1 MRFWLSRFKTW
12 VFPASVCKHPTEGS
26 NQKQLIERLSHELRT
41 SLTGIVGYSEFVE
54 STSTEPMVNF
64 TAKIIRESSQGLAR
78 TSNSYFDL
86 HCLNEGQM
94 KLKLSSFS
102 ISTLVRDV
110 VRGHQKLALEREVNL
125 FVTCS
130 DETFVLQMKSD
141 EQRVRQV
148 VDALV
153 FNAVQQ
159 AGKEESVHVDVSF
172 DDDKNCV
179 QLMLNS
185 TAVAIDRTQIN
196 LFKEFWANTT
206 YTFRLQEGPG
216 VELALAR
223 ALIHFMNGHVI
234 YDVLRVDD
242 LIQLVVNLPM
252 HDGQSKVV
260 RA

>member
-1 MRFWLSRFKTW
+1 MRFFFSQLKTW
-12 VFPASVCKHPTEGS
+12 FFSACVCKCHADGANPD
-26 NQKQLIERLSHELRT
+26 QLIERLSHELRT

-78 TSNSYFDL
+78 TSNSFFDL
-86 HCLNEGQM
+86 HRLSERKM

-102 ISTLVRDV
+102 ISKLVRDV
-110 VRGHQKLALEREVNL
+110 VRDHQKLALEREVNL
-125 FVTCS
+125 FFTCT
-130 DETFVLQMKSD
+130 DGTFLVEMKSD

-148 VDALV
+148 IDALV
-153 FNAVQQ
+153 FAAVQQ
-159 AGKEESVHVDVSF
+159 VGKEQSVHVDVSF
-172 DDDKNCV
+172 DEDKNYV
-179 QLMLNS
+179 QFILNS
-185 TAVAIDRTQIN
+185 SAVVIDHTQIN
-196 LFKEFWANTT
+196 LFKEFWANTA

-223 ALIHFMNGHVI
+223 ALIRFMNGHAT
-234 YDVLRVDD
+234 YDALRFDD

-260 RA
+260 RV

>member
-1 MRFWLSRFKTW
+1 MRFSWTLLKAWIFS
-12 VFPASVCKHPTEGS
+12 ASKCKQHAELK
-26 NQKQLIERLSHELRT
+26 NQYQLMERLSHELRT

-64 TAKIIRESSQGLAR
+64 TAKIIRESSQNLAR
-78 TSNSYFDL
+78 TSNSFFDL
-86 HCLNEGQM
+86 HRLTEGQM

-102 ISTLVRDV
+102 VNKLVCDV
-110 VRGHQKLALEREVNL
+110 VRNHQKLALEREMNL
-125 FVTCS
+125 FFTCT
-130 DETFVLQMKSD
+130 DEAFLLEMKSD

-153 FNAVQQ
+153 FAAVQQ
-159 AGKEESVHVDVSF
+159 AGKKQSVHIDVSL
-172 DDDKNCV
+172 DDRENYV
-179 QLMLNS
+179 QFTLNAS
-185 TAVAIDRTQIN
+185 SVVTDQVQIN
-196 LFKEFWANTT
+196 LFKEFWTNTT

-216 VELALAR
+216 VELALAK

-234 YDVLRVDD
+234 FDAHSVDG

-260 RA
+260 RE